1 MTSPFEFTFRITC
14 EDIMGQVLQTSRTQI
29 GGITALHTIIDPLWG
44 FLEFNKDEIN
54 TNFAWILD
62 GQFRIKA

>member
-1 MTSPFEFTFRITC
+1 
-14 EDIMGQVLQTSRTQI
+14 MGQVLQTSRTQI

-44 FLEFNKDEIN
+44 LLEFNKDEIN